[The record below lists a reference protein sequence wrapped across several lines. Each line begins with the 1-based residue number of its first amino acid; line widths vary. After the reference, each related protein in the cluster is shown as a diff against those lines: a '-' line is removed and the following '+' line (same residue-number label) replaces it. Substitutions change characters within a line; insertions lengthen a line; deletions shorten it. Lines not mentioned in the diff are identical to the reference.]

1 MLQALKGD
9 AMTKPKSIG
18 LVGNGFVGGA
28 IYENLKNNYKFLI
41 YDRNPD
47 KSNCG
52 TLEEVV
58 SGSKVIFVA
67 LPTPMFPDGSCD
79 LSIIFDC
86 MENIYKNYKDNVVIL
101 KSTVV
106 PGTCEEIRKRF
117 PNMRI
122 VFSPEFLTEAN
133 HIEDFKLCNRMIFG
147 GDIEDT
153 SECVR
158 LLSSVFPDKYY
169 VMTNWETAEMVKYF
183 INTFLATKVCFAN
196 EMKEICDSIGIQYN
210 EVKNFALLDNRIGK
224 SHLMVPGPDGNN
236 GFGGTCFPKDINA
249 MIHFAKERGITPT
262 VLHSAWE
269 KNLEIRENKDWLTMF
284 GRAVSSDTK

>member
-1 MLQALKGD
+1 
-9 AMTKPKSIG
+9 MTKPKSIG

-147 GDIEDT
+147 GDPDDT
-153 SECVR
+153 AECVR
-158 LLSSVFPDKYY
+158 LLQSVFPDKYY
-169 VMTNWETAEMVKYF
+169 FTTDWGTAETVKYF
-183 INTFLATKVCFAN
+183 INTFLATKVSFAN
-196 EMKEICDSIGIQYN
+196 EMKQICDAIGTDYN
-210 EVKNFALLDNRIGK
+210 SVVKLALYDERIGK
-224 SHLMVPGPDGNN
+224 SHLRVPGPDGFS
-236 GFGGTCFPKDINA
+236 GFGGKCFPKDLNA
-249 MIHFAKERGITPT
+249 LLSFGESLGVSPIMLRA
-262 VLHSAWE
+262 AWN
-269 KNLEIRENKDWLTMF
+269 KNLDVREEHDWLRIE
-284 GRAVSSDTK
+284 GAVSKRRK